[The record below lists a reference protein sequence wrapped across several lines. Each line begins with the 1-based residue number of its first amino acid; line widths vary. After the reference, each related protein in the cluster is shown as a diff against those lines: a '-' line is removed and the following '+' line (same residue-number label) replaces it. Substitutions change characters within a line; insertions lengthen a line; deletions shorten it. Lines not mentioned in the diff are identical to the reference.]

1 MLLWL
6 QIKVF
11 LTIIIILM
19 CLTVSYCHIF
29 DMYAPH
35 LITHT
40 ITWCDIHLIII
51 CSTIMRS
58 IIMFCYNVYVCS
70 VVSVILSHVH
80 VIPGSIE
87 LYIHAKNDNYLSR
100 SNLCRR

>member
-1 MLLWL
+1 MCMCLILSLAFSLGCLPYIIVVSLISSTLLLWL

-40 ITWCDIHLIII
+40 IMWCDILLIIV

-58 IIMFCYNVYVCS
+58 IIIFCYNVYVCS
-70 VVSVILSHVH
+70 VCVVL
-80 VIPGSIE
+80 
-87 LYIHAKNDNYLSR
+87 
-100 SNLCRR
+100 

>member
-19 CLTVSYCHIF
+19 CLTVSHCHIF

-40 ITWCDIHLIII
+40 IMWCDIHLTII

-58 IIMFCYNVYVCS
+58 IIIFCYNVYVCS